1 MQLGNY
7 LDRRETF
14 RAKFQ
19 LKSTIFSKL
28 FMRDESLFF
37 MYLDLIMVTKK
48 KKKVWVLVVTHQY
61 SSKNKHE
68 KLLMQLFRK
77 SIID

>member
-1 MQLGNY
+1 MQLGNH

-14 RAKFQ
+14 RAEFQ
-19 LKSTIFSKL
+19 LKSTIFSEL

-48 KKKVWVLVVTHQY
+48 KQQKSLGPCSHSSVLIQKQTWKVINAV
-61 SSKNKHE
+61 
-68 KLLMQLFRK
+68 
-77 SIID
+77 I

>member
-19 LKSTIFSKL
+19 LKSTVFSEL

-48 KKKVWVLVVTHQY
+48 KKKKFGYL
-61 SSKNKHE
+61 
-68 KLLMQLFRK
+68 
-77 SIID
+77 